1 MINHTQSAT
10 PPTGRSLASR
20 LLSGGFAAL
29 SLMLVLMSSQAQAT
43 GTTAGSV
50 IQNTATAKYLDNS
63 GTTQTANSNMVQT
76 TVQAVG
82 SFTLIQ
88 DNTKIAAAGT
98 TVYMPHI
105 LTNTGNAP
113 DDFALSLPTTAI
125 DTNLS
130 SIQIFA
136 DANSDGQPDTTT
148 PMCTVGGSSPC
159 TNVLTGTLQPD
170 TSFGFIVAMSV
181 KSNAPDTYAVPAEVV
196 TATPQTAS
204 IYPTGTSATTNGAAY
219 GPNSEK
225 INTDNLT
232 VQNQIAII
240 NFTKAVMGAGTNPT
254 SSPVVSSYTNG
265 INTGSATIGTTGRYV
280 TYRLS
285 YTNSGNATGPVYV
298 SDTIG
303 SGSTVGYSYI
313 AGSAKW
319 SNPGV
324 GITSLTDGTG
334 TEAGGVGA
342 DYAVSTVSG
351 VSTITANIFNV
362 PANSSGYIEF
372 NVQVLSTAALGTT
385 TTTNAAQYGTPTG
398 CQITSGVVT
407 ACAEQTTPSTPP
419 TTLVTTNYA
428 PFDVTGVYSLVANK
442 DTTTTDGNNATPTG
456 QDLVISTPDKAQ
468 AGDTVVFTDYIHNT
482 GNSSD
487 TYNVTLG
494 DYTTGL
500 TAFPAG
506 TIFQLFKSDGTTP
519 LTDSNGDSTPDTG
532 PITAGNYYAV
542 VIKAIL
548 PSNAT
553 AGGPYTESLTATS
566 VADPAVSNLVFNQLT
581 QIVNPSLALV
591 SNSSNQIYP
600 GGTVVYPHTLVNNGN
615 SSCTTTSFT
624 VTNSLSGA
632 NWQYTLYV
640 DGNNNGLVDGS
651 DTLIGGGTAGSTIN
665 FSGITVTALGTST
678 AQKALLVKVTA
689 PAGALANDQDIIQVT
704 ANADCLVT
712 LDADPN
718 LAGNQTVNQAVS
730 TTPVIDTTTVVLGQL
745 RVQKT
750 QVLDTACGATQPSSG
765 YTAANITTA
774 KPGDCIWYRVVAT
787 NQGLAEVIN
796 VDLTDQVPSFTKYQ
810 GGKWC
815 SSSFDPATPTGAVIT
830 SGTTI
835 NVFPGQS
842 STTITTTDAS
852 STNSTSDVAGVP
864 VTCKTWAV
872 VKPNASVQLDFAV
885 KIQ

>member
-63 GTTQTANSNMVQT
+63 GTTQTANSNTVQT

-98 TVYMPHI
+98 TVYMPHT

-113 DDFALSLPTTAI
+113 DNFALSLPITAI
-125 DTNLS
+125 DSNLS

-136 DANSDGQPDTTT
+136 DANGDGQPDTTT

-170 TSFGFIVAMSV
+170 TGFSFIVAMSV
-181 KSNAPDTYAVPAEVV
+181 KSTATDAYAVPAEVV
-196 TATPQTAS
+196 TATPAS
-204 IYPTGTSATTNGAAY
+204 TSTITYATNTRT
-219 GPNSEK
+219 
-225 INTDNLT
+225 NTDNLT
-232 VQNQIAII
+232 VQNQLAII

-254 SSPVVSSYTNG
+254 SSPVVTSYTNG
-265 INTGSATIGTTGRYV
+265 INSGSSTIGTTGRYV

-303 SGSTVGYSYI
+303 SGATVGYSYI

-324 GITSLTDGTG
+324 GITSLTDATG
-334 TEAGGVGA
+334 VEAGGVGA
-342 DYAVSTVSG
+342 DYTVSTTSG
-351 VSTITANIFNV
+351 VSTITANLFNV

-385 TTTNAAQYGTPTG
+385 ETNNAAQYGTPVGCEATG
-398 CQITSGVVT
+398 GVVT
-407 ACAEQTTPSTPP
+407 ACANATTPSTPP
-419 TTLVTTNYA
+419 TTLITTNYA

-442 DTTTTDGNNATPTG
+442 DTSTTDGDNATPTG
-456 QDLVISTPDKAQ
+456 QDLVISAPDKAQ

-482 GNSSD
+482 GNSPD

-494 DYTTGL
+494 DYITGL
-500 TAFPAG
+500 TAFPSG
-506 TIFQLFKSDGTTP
+506 TIFQLYKSDGTTP

-566 VADPAVSNLVFNQLT
+566 VADSTQSNLVFNQLT

-615 SSCTTTSFT
+615 DSCTTTSFA

-651 DTLIGGGTAGSTIN
+651 DTLIGGGVAGSTILTDGN
-665 FSGITVTALGTST
+665 APNTAGILVTALGTST

-689 PAGALANDQDIIQVT
+689 PSGAVANDQDVIQVT
-704 ANADCLVT
+704 ANANCVIT
-712 LDADPN
+712 
-718 LAGNQTVNQAVS
+718 GSTNQAVS
-730 TTPVIDTTTVVLGQL
+730 TTPVIDTTTVVLGEL

-750 QVLDTACGATQPSSG
+750 QVLDTACGATQPTSG

-810 GGKWC
+810 GGKAC
-815 SSSFDPATPTGAVIT
+815 TSTFDPTSGHTAGTVVL

-842 STTITTTDAS
+842 TTTITTTDTS
-852 STNSTSDVAGVP
+852 SSNTTSDVAGTA
-864 VTCKTWAV
+864 VTCQSWAV
-872 VKPNASVQLDFAV
+872 VKPNAAVQLDFAV